1 MVRRLGSFNIKNSQS
16 GQDLAEYGLL
26 IGLLALIIVGA
37 ITILG
42 QGLDNVFTEIAGA
55 IQTGL

>member
-1 MVRRLGSFNIKNSQS
+1 
-16 GQDLAEYGLL
+16 L

-55 IQTGL
+55 IQSGL